1 MKEPGIADTDRP
13 DDKDTKMPE
22 TTIIAGAGQAGG
34 QTAISL
40 RQAGYEGEI
49 ILCGAEGLL
58 PYQRPPLSK
67 KYLGGELDRA
77 RLFLRPQSF
86 YETQRIDLRPDSPVR
101 RVDRAARKVTL
112 EGGDILPY
120 DHLVLAT
127 GSRPRSLTIPGSD
140 LADLFYLRTL
150 ADVDAILK
158 RMEAGKRLV
167 VVGGGYIGLEV
178 AATAKQAG
186 LTVCVLEAAPR
197 LLGRVTAPE
206 MSEYYLDAHRSRGV
220 DVRICA
226 TVSAFSGSQAV
237 EAVECK
243 GSDGLDERI
252 PADLVVVGIGVSP
265 ATEIAEKAG
274 LSCDDGISVDEHCR
288 TSDAHIYAV
297 GDCTRHPNPIIGRR
311 LRLESVQNAIEQAK
325 TAAANIVGNPLR
337 YEQVPWFWSDQ
348 FDLKLQMA
356 GISDGYDAIV
366 QRGIM
371 EADDFALFYLR
382 EGILIA
388 VDAVNR
394 PREFMACRKLLP
406 ERVRIDPSRLEDES
420 IPMQEMI

>member
-1 MKEPGIADTDRP
+1 MT
-13 DDKDTKMPE
+13 E

-40 RQAGYEGEI
+40 RQAGYEGDI
-49 ILCGAEGLL
+49 ILCGAEGLP

-77 RLFLRPQSF
+77 RVFLRPPSF
-86 YETQRIDLRPDSPVR
+86 YETGGIDLRLDSPVR
-101 RVDRAARKVTL
+101 AVDCAARKATL
-112 EGGDILPY
+112 EGGESLLY
-120 DHLVLAT
+120 SQLVLAT
-127 GSRPRSLTIPGSD
+127 GSNPRPLTVPGSD
-140 LADLFYLRTL
+140 LSNLFYLRTL
-150 ADVDAILK
+150 ADVDAIRE
-158 RMEAGKRLV
+158 RMEAGRRLV

-186 LTVCVLEAAPR
+186 LSVVVLEAAPR

-206 MSEYYLDAHRSRGV
+206 MSEYYLGAHRSRGV
-220 DVRICA
+220 DIRLSA
-226 TVSAFSGSQAV
+226 AVSAFCGSGAV
-237 EAVECK
+237 EAVEYT
-243 GSDGLDERI
+243 GEDGLDEKI

-265 ATEIAEKAG
+265 ATALAEEAG
-274 LSCDDGISVDEHCR
+274 LACDDGISVDEYCR
-288 TSDAHIYAV
+288 TSDPHIYAV
-297 GDCTRHPNPIIGRR
+297 GDCTRHPNPILGRR

-337 YEQVPWFWSDQ
+337 YEQIPWFWSDQ

-356 GISDGYDAIV
+356 GISEGYDAIV
-366 QRGIM
+366 QRGGM
-371 EADDFALFYLR
+371 QADDFALFYLR
-382 EGILIA
+382 EDILIA

-394 PREFMACRKLLP
+394 PREFMACRKMLP